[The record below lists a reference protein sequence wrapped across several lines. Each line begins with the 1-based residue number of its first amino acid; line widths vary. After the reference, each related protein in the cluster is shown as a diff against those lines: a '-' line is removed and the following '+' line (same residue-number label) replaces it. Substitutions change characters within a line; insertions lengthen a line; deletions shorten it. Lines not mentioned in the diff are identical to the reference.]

1 PHQNDK
7 PQNCKVLRLFRFRRP
22 HRPAQARTEAVA
34 MVQAL
39 GNGYF
44 LIFSWFS
51 VGVQKARYNSKL
63 GGCSSAG

>member
-1 PHQNDK
+1 APKRQASEL
-7 PQNCKVLRLFRFRRP
+7 QSSEAFSFQA
-22 HRPAQARTEAVA
+22 PAQARTEAVA

-44 LIFSWFS
+44 SIFSWFS
-51 VGVQKARYNSKL
+51 VSVQKARYNSKL